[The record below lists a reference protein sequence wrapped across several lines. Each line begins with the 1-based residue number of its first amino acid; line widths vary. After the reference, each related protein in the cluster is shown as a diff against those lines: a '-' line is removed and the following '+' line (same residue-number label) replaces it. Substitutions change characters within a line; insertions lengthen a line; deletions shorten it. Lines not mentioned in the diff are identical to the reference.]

1 MTKKILSVAA
11 LILPLLAGASTAD
24 TYVVTLDSPVEGVS
38 DALFQSVKV
47 APLESF
53 EVHGVHYFVMDA
65 PGDVYVE
72 TLFSVYGTW
81 PIAMN
86 KVDVDWE
93 EFSAMSAGMKLL
105 SLEPMYCRFCL
116 G

>member
-1 MTKKILSVAA
+1 MKKKILSVAA
-11 LILPLLAGASTAD
+11 LILPLLAGAATAD
-24 TYVVTLDSPVEGVS
+24 TYVVTLDSPVEGIS
-38 DALFQSVKV
+38 DALFQSTKV

-65 PGDVYVE
+65 PSEIYVE

-86 KVDVDWE
+86 KVGVDWE
-93 EFSAMSAGMKLL
+93 EFSAMSAEMKLL